1 MILGRDINPER
12 NIYYIGGLVIE
23 ALKKKNSNEYD
34 FLELFSLIGDTEN
47 NISMNSYSMALNWL
61 FILGVIKNE
70 KGSIKKCF

>member
-23 ALKKKNSNEYD
+23 ALKQKNDNEYD
-34 FLELFSLIGDTEN
+34 FLELFSLIDDNEDK
-47 NISMNSYSMALNWL
+47 ISINSYSIALNWL